1 MSWRACATAGWLRSA
16 TRPMVQVIQRHAV
29 RAILL
34 TPEEEVLL
42 LRVRDPGGEHSWW
55 ITPGGGREAGETL
68 EQTLRR
74 ELDEELGLRPGA
86 IGPLVWRRQHTVTMH
101 ARRWCQYEDYFL
113 IPTPRFTP
121 VMRDADEASRVLEM
135 RWWPLA
141 ELFSTDQ
148 DLTPRAIATIV
159 EDYLRDGPPQG
170 ELEIEVLVD

>member
-1 MSWRACATAGWLRSA
+1 
-16 TRPMVQVIQRHAV
+16 MVQVIQRHAV

-34 TPEEEVLL
+34 TPDEDVLL
-42 LRVRDPGGEHSWW
+42 MRVRDRDHSWW
-55 ITPGGGREAGETL
+55 ITPGGGTEPGETL

-74 ELDEELGLRPGA
+74 ELDEELGLRPDR

-101 ARRWCQYEDYFL
+101 ARRWCQSEDYFL
-113 IPTPRFTP
+113 IPTSRFTP
-121 VMRDADEASRVLEM
+121 VMRDAAEARRVLDM

-141 ELFSTDQ
+141 ELFATDQ

-170 ELEIEVLVD
+170 PLDIEVVVD